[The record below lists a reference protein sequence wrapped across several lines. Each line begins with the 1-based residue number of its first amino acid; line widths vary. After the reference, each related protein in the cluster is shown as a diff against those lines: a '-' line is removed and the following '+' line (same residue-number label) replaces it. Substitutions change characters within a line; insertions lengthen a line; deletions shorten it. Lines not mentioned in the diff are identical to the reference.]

1 MIILYKDVV
10 ILEEQMTTKL
20 TLKSALEYL
29 EYDPESQIEMFG
41 FEPDQNEFKIYYPE
55 FGITY
60 AELITILTTHATTF
74 KQYPEQ
80 YFYDSINEFIVG
92 IMKYASQ
99 IYKLTQPEFNRTTVI
114 LNMIL
119 KDVDPLSI
127 LK

>member
-10 ILEEQMTTKL
+10 ILEEEMSSKL
-20 TLKSALEYL
+20 SLESALVYV

-41 FEPDQNEFKIYYPE
+41 FEPNQKEFKIYYPE

-80 YFYDSINEFIVG
+80 YFYGSINEFIVG
-92 IMKYASQ
+92 IMKYAST
-99 IYKLTQPEFNRTTVI
+99 IYPLSQSEFNRTTVI
-114 LNMIL
+114 LNMVL
-119 KDVDPLSI
+119 KDVDPLKF